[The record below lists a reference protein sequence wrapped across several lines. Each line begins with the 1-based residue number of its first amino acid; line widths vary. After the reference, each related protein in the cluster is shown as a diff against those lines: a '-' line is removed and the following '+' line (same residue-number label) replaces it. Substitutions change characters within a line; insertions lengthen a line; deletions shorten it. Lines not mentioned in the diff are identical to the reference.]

1 MGIDPRRSGLQLEP
15 GGAMVASP
23 GFGRIQQRLPYPA
36 GATMWRYRQILDP
49 GSLPEPYRDNVEI
62 DRREPDDCVVVIS
75 DQDSAP
81 IIGHGGLEPINRDG

>member
-1 MGIDPRRSGLQLEP
+1 
-15 GGAMVASP
+15 MVASP
-23 GFGRIQQRLPYPA
+23 VFGRIQQRLANPA

-49 GSLPEPYRDNVEI
+49 GSLPEPNRDNVEI